1 MSRPSLIFDNDTW
14 FCLATVSV
22 ERPVGLNHLESD
34 SVGVTR

>member
-1 MSRPSLIFDNDTW
+1 LIFDNDTW

-22 ERPVGLNHLESD
+22 ERPVGRLNHLESD